1 MGKFLTFRIKLRRI
15 KGPFTVSYLPIMLD
29 LGLTAGSSTLWR
41 DTEPLHLSSIRSFM
55 LSLVFTMSLGLLS
68 IFILRSILSRKENH
82 LESIS
87 LPRAAGLKA
96 YFQMRLKVS
105 QDPLILEKST

>member
-1 MGKFLTFRIKLRRI
+1 MGKFLIFRTKLKRI
-15 KGPFTVSYLPIMLD
+15 KGPSIVSYLPIMLG
-29 LGLTAGSSTLWR
+29 LGLMAGLSILWR

-55 LSLVFTMSLGLLS
+55 LLLVFTMSLGLSS
-68 IFILRSILSRKENH
+68 IFILRSILSRKENR

-87 LPRAAGLKA
+87 LPRAAGLKV

-105 QDPLILEKST
+105 QGPLILEKST